1 MKNIISS
8 ALFTL
13 LAVLPAFAADQS
25 DQKLLAKFDDEALTV
40 EEFAK
45 RQPSILS
52 WAGIGANREQI
63 KGRVEDMV
71 FDTLL
76 AREAQSSGIAE
87 QPDVKFQIQRILKSA
102 YLKERVP
109 KEGIE
114 ITQDDIDGFYRKN
127 IERYRNPDLV
137 KISHI
142 LFKTEAEAVSA
153 KRRLSSE
160 SWDTLVSSSM
170 DPLTKK
176 RQGSLGAVPPQS
188 LMPVLSNSISPL
200 SPGETSA
207 PIKSVFGYHL
217 LRLDKAPPPSYRP
230 VDDVRNEIYEELLK
244 ERQRGRVRE
253 VREELW
259 DKYDVTL
266 DEKAIDDLIAKNSA
280 AQVDADLTLAGRR
293 PKVVGRESDLQV
305 ISDTVDLGNTKNT
318 PITERLLVGNTSN
331 RKVSIERVGSTC
343 PCITASINKQALE
356 PGEVAEL
363 SFTYTPS
370 TVGDRGR
377 VERVL
382 FIDSDDTVRPK
393 GFFKLRFNVERGAA
407 K

>member
-1 MKNIISS
+1 MKIIFGS
-8 ALFTL
+8 ALLAL
-13 LAVLPAFAADQS
+13 LAAVPALGADQA
-25 DQKLLAKFDDEALTV
+25 DKQLLATFDDEALTV

-63 KGRVEDMV
+63 KSRVEDMV
-71 FDTLL
+71 FDKLL
-76 AREAQSSGIAE
+76 AREAQNSGLAE

-109 KEGIE
+109 KEEID
-114 ITQDDIDGFYRKN
+114 ITQDDIDAYYRKN
-127 IERYRNPDLV
+127 LERYRNPDLIKV
-137 KISHI
+137 SHI
-142 LFKTEAEAVSA
+142 LFKSEAEALSA
-153 KRRLSSE
+153 KNRLSSQ
-160 SWDTLVSSSM
+160 SWSSLVGSSL
-170 DPLTKK
+170 DPLTKA
-176 RQGSLGAVPPQS
+176 RQGSLGAIPPQS
-188 LMPVLSNSISPL
+188 LMPVLSNSIAGL

-217 LRLDKAPPPSYRP
+217 LRLEKSPPPSYRP

-244 ERQRGRVRE
+244 ERQRERVRE
-253 VREELW
+253 VREDLW

-266 DEKAIDDLIAKNSA
+266 DEQTIDGLIAKNQA
-280 AQVDADLTLAGRR
+280 AQVDTDLTLAGKR

-305 ISDTVDLGNTKNT
+305 ISDTIDLGSTKNAA
-318 PITERLLVGNTSN
+318 ITESLLVGNTSS

-363 SFTYTPS
+363 KFTYTPS

-382 FIDSDDTVRPK
+382 FIDSDDSVRPK
-393 GFFKLRFNVERGAA
+393 GFFKLRFNVERGVA